1 MFIGENELEVLKV
14 YYNITSISLFR
25 IDILLSSEIIQ
36 SGAKISRAE
45 LNDKIELQEVLRLL
59 YLSVDQYL
67 DSRKLLKVFIIHNND

>member
-1 MFIGENELEVLKV
+1 LFIGENELEVLKV